1 MMTRITIEKRNHLGQ
16 RVFSYEGELLERS
29 DNHVCIVATFGR
41 SDVDAGY
48 VIFRK
53 GDTMTEWFF
62 SDRWYNI
69 FRLQDVQT
77 GLLKGWYCNITRPA
91 EIGEAVVG
99 ADDLALDVF
108 VSPSGMVSVLDEDE
122 FADLELSHEDR
133 SAAWQAVEELR
144 SLVASRAEAFAEI
157 AASFS

>member
-1 MMTRITIEKRNHLGQ
+1 MTTITIEKRNHVGQ

-29 DNHVCIVATFGR
+29 ATHVCIVATFGR
-41 SDVDAGY
+41 NDVNAGC
-48 VIFRK
+48 VVFRK

-91 EIGEAVVG
+91 EIEETVVG

-108 VSPSGMVSVLDEDE
+108 VSTEGVVTVLDEDE
-122 FADLELSHEDR
+122 FEQLLLSGADRNAALS
-133 SAAWQAVEELR
+133 AVDELR
-144 SLVASRAEAFAEI
+144 TLVAARADAFAEI
-157 AASFS
+157 GR